1 MPSIVK
7 EDHDAL
13 NASLTVNITK
23 DDYLEDFNKELK
35 KYRKHAA
42 LKGFRKGKT
51 PMSVV
56 RKMFGRS
63 ILGEVVN
70 KTLEKELTE
79 YLYSGEIDM
88 LGQPI
93 PSDEQAVIDFDLAD
107 MGDYEFKF
115 DLGIAPSFEL
125 KGLDESTTFDR
136 LKVSPDEEK
145 LQEELMNLRR
155 RMGESQEVEAPV
167 EEEDI
172 ITVHAVELVD
182 SAPKE
187 GGVENEFTLFVRNA
201 SANVQAEL
209 IGKEIEA
216 QLEVNIYELEENNS
230 ESHVRKYLLGLEEED
245 DREISPTFSLT
256 IKKVS
261 RFELAELNDEF
272 FEKAFAEGDVSSEE
286 EALAKIADDYNRYYT
301 NQVDA
306 LLFRDFQEHLM
317 EEHQLELPDE
327 FLKRWLVLSSE
338 QNTPETVEAGYIG
351 FAKNLQWTLIRQKL
365 VERLEVKVEEEE
377 VRAAF
382 AEQVKGYFGGQ
393 NPEWLNDEMISGM
406 VDRMMGQQ
414 KEVEQKFE
422 ELATDKIHDGL
433 KEIYTI
439 NDTVVTPDELEA
451 RMAEARAKVEAETAL
466 MEAVEEEE

>member
-13 NASLTVNITK
+13 NASLTINISK
-23 DDYLEDFNKELK
+23 DDYLAEFNQELK

-56 RKMFGRS
+56 RKMFGRA

-70 KTLEKELTE
+70 KALEKELTE

-93 PSDEQAVIDFDLAD
+93 PSDEQATIDFDLAD

-115 DLGIAPSFEL
+115 DLGLAPSFEL
-125 KGLDESTTFDR
+125 QGLDESTSFER

-155 RMGESQEVEAPV
+155 RMGESKEVEDPV

-182 SAPKE
+182 GTPKE

-209 IGKEIEA
+209 IGKEIGAE
-216 QLEVNIYELEENNS
+216 LEVNIYELEENNA
-230 ESHVRKYLLGLEEED
+230 ESHVRKYLLGLEEDD
-245 DREISPTFSLT
+245 DREVSPTFSLT
-256 IKKVS
+256 ITKVS
-261 RFELAELNDEF
+261 RFELAELNEEF
-272 FEKAFAEGDVSSEE
+272 FEKAFAEGDVSNEE
-286 EALAKIADDYNRYYT
+286 EALAKIADDYNQYYA

-317 EEHQLELPDE
+317 ETHQLELPDE

-338 QNTPETVEAGYIG
+338 QNTPETVEAGYTG

-365 VERLEVKVEEEE
+365 IERLDIKVEEEE

-422 ELATDKIHDGL
+422 ELATDKIHDQL
-433 KEIYTI
+433 KEIFTLT
-439 NDTVVTPDELEA
+439 DVVVTPDELEA
-451 RMAEARAKVEAETAL
+451 KMAEARAKVEAETAL
-466 MEAVEEEE
+466 VETIGEEE